1 MTLDSQKHIHF
12 IGICGVAMLPWRSLK
27 KMAGS
32 LPALTLDF
40 PPIST
45 ELENHNINFIGWRG
59 EDAKNGVPD
68 LVVVG
73 NVASSNGPVDIR
85 TRAKH
90 SLLFLSDLCKY
101 IVRKIRLFAGT
112 YGD

>member
-45 ELENHNINFIGWRG
+45 ELENRQH
-59 EDAKNGVPD
+59 
-68 LVVVG
+68 
-73 NVASSNGPVDIR
+73 
-85 TRAKH
+85 
-90 SLLFLSDLCKY
+90 
-101 IVRKIRLFAGT
+101 
-112 YGD
+112 